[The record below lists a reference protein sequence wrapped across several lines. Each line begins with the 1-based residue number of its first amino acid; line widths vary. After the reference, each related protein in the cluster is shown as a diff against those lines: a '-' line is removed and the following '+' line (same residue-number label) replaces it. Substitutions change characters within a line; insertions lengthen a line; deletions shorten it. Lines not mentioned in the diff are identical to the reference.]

1 MESIDGRRASIRS
14 GIGIEW
20 ISAAW
25 MVIEA
30 TVALIAG
37 VMAHSVSLVAF
48 GSDSIIELAAGGV
61 LLWRL
66 YIEASRAGSERVE
79 KAEHTASWVVGMGLI
94 LLSFYIAVA
103 SVRAL
108 LMREGPETAPLGIA
122 VTAASSVLMP
132 IIAAGKKR
140 IGRRIGSRAL
150 ESDGSCSMICA
161 YMSWIVLGGVLLT
174 ALLRWW
180 WIDSVA
186 SLGLIYYRGP

>member
-66 YIEASRAGSERVE
+66 YIEVSRAGSERVE
-79 KAEHTASWVVGMGLI
+79 KAEHTAS
-94 LLSFYIAVA
+94 S
-103 SVRAL
+103 
-108 LMREGPETAPLGIA
+108 
-122 VTAASSVLMP
+122 
-132 IIAAGKKR
+132 
-140 IGRRIGSRAL
+140 GRRHGTHICSRSTSPSHRFA
-150 ESDGSCSMICA
+150 
-161 YMSWIVLGGVLLT
+161 
-174 ALLRWW
+174 R
-180 WIDSVA
+180 
-186 SLGLIYYRGP
+186 P